1 MKKTV
6 ATIAGLAVL
15 FTVSVAAAQMR
26 PMTPAQP
33 SQGQPPAGTHA
44 PGQQSQQPM
53 MGQGMMGMMCPMMG
67 RSIMGMGMG
76 PGMMGGMMGTSD
88 PKAQARMLKLRGD
101 MMKAMGEVLLKH
113 AQEIEQAK

>member
-1 MKKTV
+1 MKKTM
-6 ATIAGLAVL
+6 AMAAGLAVL
-15 FTVSVAAAQMR
+15 FTVSVAVAQMR

-44 PGQQSQQPM
+44 PGPQSHQPM
-53 MGQGMMGMMCPMMG
+53 MGQGMMMCPMMG
-67 RSIMGMGMG
+67 QSMMGMGMG
-76 PGMMGGMMGTSD
+76 PGMMGGMMGMSD

>member
-1 MKKTV
+1 MKKTM
-6 ATIAGLAVL
+6 ATVAGLTLL
-15 FTVSVAAAQMR
+15 FTVSMAVAQMR

-53 MGQGMMGMMCPMMG
+53 MGQEMMGMMCPMMG
-67 RSIMGMGMG
+67 MGMGS
-76 PGMMGGMMGTSD
+76 GMMGGAMGMSD
-88 PKAQARMLKLRGD
+88 PKAQVRMLKLRGD

-113 AQEIEQAK
+113 AQEIEQVKP

>member
-1 MKKTV
+1 MKKTI
-6 ATIAGLAVL
+6 AMAAGLAVL
-15 FTVSVAAAQMR
+15 FAVSVAGAQMR

-44 PGQQSQQPM
+44 PGQQSPQPM
-53 MGQGMMGMMCPMMG
+53 MGQGMMMCPMMG
-67 RSIMGMGMG
+67 QSMMGMGMG
-76 PGMMGGMMGTSD
+76 PGMMGGMMGMSD

>member
-1 MKKTV
+1 MKK
-6 ATIAGLAVL
+6 AIAMAAGLAVL
-15 FTVSVAAAQMR
+15 FTVSVAVAQMR

-33 SQGQPPAGTHA
+33 SPGQPSAGAHA
-44 PGQQSQQPM
+44 PGPQSQQPM

-67 RSIMGMGMG
+67 HS
-76 PGMMGGMMGTSD
+76 MMGMMGTAD

-113 AQEIEQAK
+113 AQEIDQAK

>member
-1 MKKTV
+1 MKKTMAMV
-6 ATIAGLAVL
+6 AGLAVL
-15 FTVSVAAAQMR
+15 FTVSVAVAQMR

-33 SQGQPPAGTHA
+33 SPGQPPAGTHA

-53 MGQGMMGMMCPMMG
+53 MGQEMMGMMCPM
-67 RSIMGMGMG
+67 MGMG

-113 AQEIEQAK
+113 AQELEQAK